1 MAADRQTIAVALI
14 RAIVCSSPLKG
25 DYLLLITMT
34 YWHPHALRHPMREVA
49 ARYPITYRRV
59 GEKVEALGLDSSG
72 DSYRIMVAILAAM
85 PPHVIPYSQMG
96 DDTPW
101 GEIDWSGFLEGLAAK
116 EGK

>member
-1 MAADRQTIAVALI
+1 MPTYGRL
-14 RAIVCSSPLKG
+14 PL
-25 DYLLLITMT
+25 LATMT
-34 YWHPHALRHPMREVA
+34 YWHPYALRHPMREVA

-85 PPHVIPYSQMG
+85 PPHVVPYSQMG

-101 GEIDWSGFLEGLAAK
+101 GEIDWSGFLDGLAAK